1 MKYLIPI
8 VLLFATTANALPV
21 TAKSYM
27 VVDHRG
33 TVVSEKNADQV
44 RSIASITK
52 LMTAVVVLNS
62 DQNLDEYLKLNF
74 NHAKYYH
81 TRLPRTLKKLTRHQ
95 LLELALVKSDNF
107 AAYTLCEHYQGGV
120 DSCIADMNKTAREIG
135 MTNTTFFGPAGLD
148 SRNTSTAR
156 DLVKLV
162 MLARHYPQITQ
173 ASSKSV
179 VKVRIKKQWWKF
191 GNTNPLVKKN
201 KNIIVSKT
209 GYISASGG
217 CIVML
222 LDTEVGERIVVLL
235 HSKNTRTRIPEAA
248 KIAVT
253 VSHSDVSVD

>member
-1 MKYLIPI
+1 
-8 VLLFATTANALPV
+8 
-21 TAKSYM
+21 
-27 VVDHRG
+27 
-33 TVVSEKNADQV
+33 
-44 RSIASITK
+44 
-52 LMTAVVVLNS
+52 
-62 DQNLDEYLKLNF
+62 
-74 NHAKYYH
+74 
-81 TRLPRTLKKLTRHQ
+81 
-95 LLELALVKSDNF
+95 
-107 AAYTLCEHYQGGV
+107 
-120 DSCIADMNKTAREIG
+120 MNKTAQEVG

-179 VKVRIKKQWWKF
+179 VKIQIKKQWWEF
-191 GNTNPLVKKN
+191 GNTNPLVFKN

-235 HSKNTRTRIPEAA
+235 HSKNTRTRIQEAEHIMLTA
-248 KIAVT
+248 DY
-253 VSHSDVSVD
+253 SD

>member
-1 MKYLIPI
+1 MKYLIPL

-27 VVDHRG
+27 VVDNQG

-44 RSIASITK
+44 RPIASITK
-52 LMTAVVVLNS
+52 LMTAIVVLNS
-62 DQNLDEYLKLNF
+62 DQDLNEELKLNF
-74 NHAKYYH
+74 KHTAKYH
-81 TRLPRTLKKLTRHQ
+81 TKLPHKLKSLPRHQ
-95 LLELALVKSDNF
+95 LLELALVRSDNF
-107 AAYTLCEHYQGGV
+107 AAYTLCEHYLGGV
-120 DSCIADMNKTAREIG
+120 DSCIAEMNKTAQEVG

-179 VKVRIKKQWWKF
+179 VKIQIKKRWWEF
-191 GNTNPLVKKN
+191 GNTNPLVFKN

-222 LDTEVGERIVVLL
+222 ADTGVGERIVVLL
-235 HSKNTRTRIPEAA
+235 HSKNTRTRIQEAEHIMLTA
-248 KIAVT
+248 DY
-253 VSHSDVSVD
+253 SD